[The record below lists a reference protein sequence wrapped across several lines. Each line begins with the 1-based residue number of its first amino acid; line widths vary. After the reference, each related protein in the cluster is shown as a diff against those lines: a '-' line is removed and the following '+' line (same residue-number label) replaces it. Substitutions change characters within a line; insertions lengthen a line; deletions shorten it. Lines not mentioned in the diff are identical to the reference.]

1 MVKKDAPLDV
11 SCSYASSDES
21 ATPLEQLRPL
31 FETRTV
37 TGRPIASRFSDW
49 LPVGVST
56 VRLTLPVFV
65 HVVGIPSSTGGFKP
79 IRDQAYVNDVFETAN
94 DIWSQACIKLVP
106 ISAPLV
112 TTFRDLPISA
122 FAGTCLAPT
131 QAALVDPLDI
141 TVEGTTLI
149 NLYLVDD
156 TTGDACGSPIT
167 GHVIMP
173 TAGLLSE
180 TLGKVLAHEIGHVLL
195 NTLGV
200 DNSDNPDHL
209 MYHPERHPG
218 AAAGSRDGLFLSD
231 CLGAHARALEDYGAW
246 ARTGVP
252 TAGSSEQC
260 TMRPRLGNNLVV
272 VEEMQM

>member
-1 MVKKDAPLDV
+1 MAKKGERSEV
-11 SCSYASSDES
+11 SCAYATNDES

-37 TGRPIASRFSDW
+37 TGRPITSRFADW
-49 LPVGVST
+49 LPIGVST

-65 HVVGIPSSTGGFKP
+65 HVVGIPSPAGGFKP
-79 IRDQAYVNDVFETAN
+79 IRDQAYVDDIFETAN
-94 DIWSQACIKLVP
+94 GIWSQACIKLVP
-106 ISAPLV
+106 ISAPVV
-112 TTFRDLPISA
+112 TTFRDLTIAA

-131 QAALVDPLDI
+131 QAAQVQPYDL
-141 TVEGTTLI
+141 TVEGTILL

-156 TTGDACGSPIT
+156 TVGDACGSPIT

-173 TAGLLSE
+173 TAGHTSE
-180 TLGKVLAHEIGHVLL
+180 QLGKVFAHEIGHVLL
-195 NTLGV
+195 NPLGV
-200 DNSDNPDHL
+200 DNSANPDHV
-209 MYHPERHPG
+209 MYHPELHPSDP
-218 AAAGSRDGLFLSD
+218 AGSRDGLFLSD

-246 ARTGVP
+246 AQTGVP

-272 VEEMQM
+272 IEEMQA

>member
-1 MVKKDAPLDV
+1 MVEKGAASEV
-11 SCSYASSDES
+11 SCSYATSDDS
-21 ATPLEQLRPL
+21 ATPVEQLRPL

-37 TGRPIASRFSDW
+37 TGRPIASRFADW
-49 LPVGVST
+49 LPIGVS
-56 VRLTLPVFV
+56 VRRLTLPVFV

-79 IRDQAYVNDVFETAN
+79 IRDQAYVDDIFDTAN

-106 ISAPLV
+106 ISTPVV

-131 QAALVDPLDI
+131 QTALVQAHDV
-141 TVEGTTLI
+141 TVEGTILL

-173 TAGLLSE
+173 TAGLASE
-180 TLGKVLAHEIGHVLL
+180 RLGRVFAHEIGHVLL
-195 NTLGV
+195 NPLGV
-200 DNSDNPDHL
+200 DDSELPDHL

-218 AAAGSRDGLFLSD
+218 EAIGSRDGLFLSD
-231 CLGAHARALEDYGAW
+231 CLGAHARALEEYGAW
-246 ARTGVP
+246 AQTGVP
-252 TAGSSEQC
+252 TAASSEQC
-260 TMRPRLGNNLVV
+260 TMRPRLGGNLTVI
-272 VEEMQM
+272 EEMQM

>member
-1 MVKKDAPLDV
+1 MDKDAKSDV
-11 SCSYASSDES
+11 SCSYAASDES

-31 FETRTV
+31 FETKTV
-37 TGRPIASRFSDW
+37 TGRPIATRFADW

-56 VRLTLPVFV
+56 VRLTLTVFV

-79 IRDQAYVNDVFETAN
+79 IRDQAYVNDIFETAN

-131 QAALVDPLDI
+131 QAALVEPLDL

-180 TLGKVLAHEIGHVLL
+180 TLGKVFAHEIGHVLL
-195 NTLGV
+195 NPLGV

-218 AAAGSRDGLFLSD
+218 DATGSRDGLFLSD

-246 ARTGVP
+246 AQAGVP

-260 TMRPRLGNNLVV
+260 IMRPRLGNNLTVI
-272 VEEMQM
+272 EEMQM